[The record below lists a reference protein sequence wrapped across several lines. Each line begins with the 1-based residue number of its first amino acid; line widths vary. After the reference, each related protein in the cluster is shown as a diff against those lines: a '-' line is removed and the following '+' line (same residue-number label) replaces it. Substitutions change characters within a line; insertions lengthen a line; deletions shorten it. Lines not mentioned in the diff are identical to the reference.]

1 MFYVVYID
9 VLFLVNFFMDFV
21 VLSVTGALLKIRT
34 KIRRRVL
41 GAALGAA
48 SYCPM
53 LYLPREG
60 RAFAGGALMLLSA
73 GAMGILVFAIRRARM
88 FCRFLIVFY
97 ASAFFL
103 GGTVTALYHYTR
115 LGYYL
120 RKAVKGD
127 LYAQML
133 AGVMALIVLASCMFG
148 KIAAAA
154 VRERR
159 RERELYYEVELSLG
173 ERKKRAAA
181 LLDTG
186 NHLKEPVSRKPVILM
201 DIAFAGE
208 LLDEGTRRAVSEFY
222 KTGLVG
228 ETGERIRLVPYH
240 SVGKSHG
247 LLIAVFLESLTIQM
261 EQKAIVL
268 KEVCAAL
275 TEEPVSA
282 RGEYQVLLNAEL
294 FIAKDR

>member
-34 KIRRRVL
+34 KIRRRAL
-41 GAALGAA
+41 GAALGATC
-48 SYCPM
+48 YCTM

-60 RAFAGGALMLLSA
+60 REIAGRALMLLSA
-73 GAMGILVFAIRRARM
+73 GIMGILVFSIRRARIL
-88 FCRFLIVFY
+88 CRFLVIFY
-97 ASAFFL
+97 ASTFFL
-103 GGTVTALYHYTR
+103 GGAVTALYHYTR

-127 LYAQML
+127 LYAQLL
-133 AGVMALIVLASCMFG
+133 AGLMALIVLSACMFG

-154 VRERR
+154 ISERR

-173 ERKKRAAA
+173 KRRKRATA

-186 NHLKEPVSRKPVILM
+186 NHLREPVSRKPVILM

-208 LLDEGTRRAVSEFY
+208 LLDEGTGRAVSEFY
-222 KTGLVG
+222 RTGLVG

-261 EQKAIVL
+261 EQKAVVL

-294 FIAKDR
+294 FIANDR